1 MDTPTYDGQRWPTF
15 GDRPNQVLHPD
26 TADTMLRLL
35 HDRHPL
41 IFGRLVAEAMTGHS
55 HQRARS

>member
-1 MDTPTYDGQRWPTF
+1 MYDGQRWPTF

-26 TADTMLRLL
+26 TADQMLRLL